1 MVTTSRR
8 TVVKGIAAGSGSLLM
23 PMPFIRPAQAG
34 GARDPLV
41 QAHSEP
47 VTGNWDPTSHT
58 ILPQHYM
65 ELLVMG
71 QLFRMPLRREDPGAV
86 VWELAQLR
94 S

>member
-1 MVTTSRR
+1 
-8 TVVKGIAAGSGSLLM
+8 
-23 PMPFIRPAQAG
+23 MPFIRPAQAG
-34 GARDPLV
+34 GARDTLV

-47 VTGNWDPTSHT
+47 VTGNWDPISHT